1 MEWTLI
7 RYFLEVYRSG
17 SVREASVNLNVA
29 PSAVSRQIMK
39 LENMLSAP
47 LFERRPRGMVAT
59 EAGEI
64 LARFAGD
71 LEADVSRIRSEIVD
85 LNNMHHGQVR
95 IFSTEGVVA
104 NFLVPM
110 IANFSQTWPGIR
122 IIHTI
127 AGSERVVEGVGAGEA
142 DIGIAFDMTPTA
154 QVETVAQLYDPL
166 LMVVRSDHP
175 LAGRP
180 DVPIGEIVAYP
191 LALPVRGFSIRR
203 LVDAEFKRFNL
214 VANPIAETNS
224 IDALRILALSSHI
237 VTFLPSL
244 PIKRELISKELI
256 GARLH
261 SLAPMG
267 ATHDICVMRDR
278 RLPKAVVMF
287 LELLTRESTQ

>member
-1 MEWTLI
+1 
-7 RYFLEVYRSG
+7 
-17 SVREASVNLNVA
+17 
-29 PSAVSRQIMK
+29 
-39 LENMLSAP
+39 
-47 LFERRPRGMVAT
+47 MVAT

-64 LARFAGD
+64 LARFASD

-85 LNNMHHGQVR
+85 LNNMHRGQVK

-104 NFLVPM
+104 NFLMPL
-110 IANFSQTWPGIR
+110 IASFSQTWPGIR
-122 IIHTI
+122 IRHTI
-127 AGSERVVEGVGAGEA
+127 AGSEGVVEGVGAGEA

-154 QVETVAQLYDPL
+154 QVETVSQFYDPL
-166 LMVVRSDHP
+166 LLVVRADHP

-180 DVPIGEIVAYP
+180 DVPISEIISYP
-191 LALPVRGFSIRR
+191 MALPVRGFSIRR
-203 LVDAEFKRFNL
+203 LVDGEFKRLNL

-244 PIKRELISKELI
+244 PIKRELISNELV

-278 RLPKAVVMF
+278 RLPKAVIMF
-287 LELLTRESTQ
+287 LELLARESTQWTQMP